1 MSRRSG
7 LGRGLGAL
15 IPSDLAGG
23 ADGDLL
29 RELALSSIEPNRYQP
44 REHFDEA
51 ALVSLSD
58 SIRELGVL
66 QPVLV
71 RPIEGEDERFELIAG
86 ERRWRAARK
95 AGLSHIP
102 AIVRPVNDT
111 SSLEQALVENLHR
124 SDLNPLEEGAAYQQ
138 LMEEFGFTQEQVAAR
153 VGKSR
158 STVANTLRLLQ
169 LPTFTQRLVAEGQI
183 SAGHARALL
192 GTPDRTLQDQ
202 LARRVVAENLSVRQ
216 IEEAVRQLSLVEAT
230 RTADVVDLPASV
242 SASPGT
248 VQPEALV
255 RRSVFDT
262 PHQVSSAGTEVSE
275 ERPAGSLAPSSA
287 DAGPGAA
294 RSGAQPLP
302 AAGLLELEQLLADL
316 FETNVRI
323 SMGRGRGRLTIEFA
337 DIGDLERI
345 YGLIVEGP

>member
-23 ADGDLL
+23 AEGDML

-51 ALVSLSD
+51 SLVSLSD

-71 RPIEGEDERFELIAG
+71 RPIVGEDERFELIAG

-95 AGLSHIP
+95 AGLSHLP

-111 SSLEQALVENLHR
+111 ASLEQALVENLHR
-124 SDLNPLEEGAAYQQ
+124 ADLNPLEEGAAYQQ

-169 LPTFTQRLVAEGQI
+169 LPTSVQRLVGEGQI

-192 GTPDRTLQDQ
+192 GTPDRTLQEQ

-216 IEEAVRQLSLVEAT
+216 IEETVRQLTLVEAT
-230 RTADVVDLPASV
+230 KPVEVADASDPQL
-242 SASPGT
+242 APSPE
-248 VQPEALV
+248 VPV
-255 RRSVFDT
+255 RRSTFGASTSV
-262 PHQVSSAGTEVSE
+262 
-275 ERPAGSLAPSSA
+275 PSSGNEEGQDLA
-287 DAGPGAA
+287 AGAHSSSSPGLAA
-294 RSGAQPLP
+294 VTSMPRVGQPLP
-302 AAGLLELEQLLADL
+302 AAGLLELEQLLADH

-323 SMGRGRGRLTIEFA
+323 SMGRGRGRLSIEFA
-337 DIGDLERI
+337 DLGDLERI
-345 YGLIVEGP
+345 YGLIVESP

>member
-23 ADGDLL
+23 GDGDLL

-51 ALVSLSD
+51 ALVALSD

-71 RPIEGEDERFELIAG
+71 RPIEGENDRFELIAG

-216 IEEAVRQLSLVEAT
+216 IEEAVRQLTLVEAT
-230 RTADVVDLPASV
+230 RTVDLVGESGLASAAPV
-242 SASPGT
+242 GA
-248 VQPEALV
+248 EA
-255 RRSVFDT
+255 RGSVFDT
-262 PHQVSSAGTEVSE
+262 PNSDLSSVGEQPEHDSTAEFLPPQVGISDANP
-275 ERPAGSLAPSSA
+275 RPVGS
-287 DAGPGAA
+287 
-294 RSGAQPLP
+294 QPLP

-345 YGLIVEGP
+345 YGLIVEGS

>member
-169 LPTFTQRLVAEGQI
+169 LPTFSQRLVAEGQI

-216 IEEAVRQLSLVEAT
+216 IEEAVRQLTLVEAT
-230 RTADVVDLPASV
+230 RPVESV
-242 SASPGT
+242 EPVGVESVAA
-248 VQPEALV
+248 PETGV
-255 RRSVFDT
+255 RRSVFDAAQSV
-262 PHQVSSAGTEVSE
+262 PAPGTAVSE
-275 ERPAGSLAPSSA
+275 GRPSGSPTQVESTVGEASSRPSV
-287 DAGPGAA
+287 G
-294 RSGAQPLP
+294 QPLP
-302 AAGLLELEQLLADL
+302 AAGLLELEQLLADH

-323 SMGRGRGRLTIEFA
+323 SLGRGRGRLTIEFA

>member
-15 IPSDLAGG
+15 IPSDLVGG
-23 ADGDLL
+23 AEGDLL
-29 RELALSSIEPNRYQP
+29 RELPLSSIEPNRFQP

-51 ALVSLSD
+51 ALVALSD

-71 RPIEGEDERFELIAG
+71 RPVEGEVERFELIAG

-153 VGKSR
+153 VGKNR
-158 STVANTLRLLQ
+158 STVANILRLLQ
-169 LPTFTQRLVAEGQI
+169 LPTFTQRLVAEGQL
-183 SAGHARALL
+183 SAGHARAIL
-192 GTPDRTLQDQ
+192 GTPDRTMQDQ
-202 LARRVVAENLSVRQ
+202 LARRVMAESLSVRQ
-216 IEEAVRQLSLVEAT
+216 VEETVRQLSLVESGQITDEDETPA
-230 RTADVVDLPASV
+230 RREAPSEPSGPRPGAEGPDV
-242 SASPGT
+242 
-248 VQPEALV
+248 PEAG
-255 RRSVFDT
+255 RWT
-262 PHQVSSAGTEVSE
+262 PP
-275 ERPAGSLAPSSA
+275 RPTAIDQA
-287 DAGPGAA
+287 
-294 RSGAQPLP
+294 LP
-302 AAGLLELEQLLADL
+302 AAGFLELEQLLADL

-323 SMGRGRGRLTIEFA
+323 SMGRGRGRLTIDFA